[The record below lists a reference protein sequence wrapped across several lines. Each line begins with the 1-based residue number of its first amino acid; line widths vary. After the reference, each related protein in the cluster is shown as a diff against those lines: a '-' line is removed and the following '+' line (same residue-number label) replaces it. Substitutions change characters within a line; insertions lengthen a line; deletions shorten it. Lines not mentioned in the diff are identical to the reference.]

1 MSSRL
6 VGAWLLLICCHKSF
20 FYVQNKYILVN
31 FIFLL
36 HLSRYRDIIIV
47 KGGKDMSK
55 KKGKKKKPTRD
66 ETSEKIAKYAMIGA
80 WSYPAYELIKQI
92 GRIVL
97 TLVKHK

>member
-1 MSSRL
+1 
-6 VGAWLLLICCHKSF
+6 
-20 FYVQNKYILVN
+20 
-31 FIFLL
+31 
-36 HLSRYRDIIIV
+36 
-47 KGGKDMSK
+47 MSK

-80 WSYPAYELIKQI
+80 WSYPTYELIKQL